1 MTLRLLLS
9 KGAPVPADAMQF
21 KALRAQAPASAARRA
36 LLRGGLGLAGL
47 ATLPGCAALTARRL
61 PAFDPAELQAL
72 VPARSTLPGI
82 DELDDLCR
90 QLASAGIPV
99 QRIGTSRGGRP
110 INMVS
115 PPSTAR
121 LNVLVVGSPHPNEP
135 IGGLTIATL
144 LAMLRSKHPAVAQL
158 PVRWHFVPSIEPDGL
173 GFNGSWLNT
182 PHDYRAYCRGFYRPA
197 FRHQAEYAFPLKT
210 SRYHFDQPTPETRAW
225 MSAIDQ
231 LRPAFMASLHNADH
245 GGAFNVLSRQHP
257 ELAGQLSRQ
266 ARGHGIALD
275 EMGDALGESELLA
288 PGVFLAE
295 DLATIVE
302 RTQGVWTAGNSSF
315 GYAAVY
321 GTLGLAP
328 EVPLWQEAEVHGHG
342 LLSDAVKGLSGSY
355 EATIALVEQAR
366 SLADA
371 GAGADLRWA
380 ATDDTAIILRRLM
393 VIHAKLPGV
402 PISAAMA
409 NLTRRRFRMLP
420 LRALGML
427 IPWCQMQARQAGAGD
442 RQRALAGIQQAAT
455 DLMERELADA
465 SLTAGMVP
473 VPLRAAVAAQL
484 QAVLTAAAAIAT

>member
-1 MTLRLLLS
+1 MTPRMLLS
-9 KGAPVPADAMQF
+9 QDAPVPADASQF
-21 KALRAQAPASAARRA
+21 KAPASAARRA

-47 ATLPGCAALTARRL
+47 ATLPGCATPTARRL
-61 PAFDPAELQAL
+61 PAFDPTELQAL
-72 VPARSTLPGI
+72 VPARSTLPGV
-82 DELDDLCR
+82 DELDGLCHE
-90 QLASAGIPV
+90 LAGAGVPV

-110 INMVS
+110 IHLVS

-135 IGGLTIATL
+135 LGGLTIATL
-144 LAMLRSKHPAVAQL
+144 LAMLRSQHPKVAQL
-158 PVRWHFVPSIEPDGL
+158 PLRWHFIPSIEPDGL
-173 GFNGSWLNT
+173 ALNGSWLNT

-197 FRHQAEYAFPLKT
+197 FRHQAEYAFPLRT
-210 SRYHFDQPTPETRAW
+210 SRYNFDQPSPETRVW

-245 GGAFNVLSRQHP
+245 GGAFNVLSRPHP
-257 ELAGQLSRQ
+257 ELAAQLSRQ

-275 EMGDALGESELLA
+275 ELGDALGEAEPLA

-295 DLATIVE
+295 DLAAIVE
-302 RTQGVWTAGNSSF
+302 RTPGVWTAGNSSF
-315 GYAAVY
+315 GYAAPH

-328 EVPLWQEAEVHGHG
+328 EVPMWQEAEVQGQA
-342 LLSDAVKGLSGSY
+342 LLSEAVKGLTGSY

-366 SLADA
+366 AQA
-371 GAGADLRWA
+371 GAGTGSDLRWA
-380 ATDDTAIILRRLM
+380 ATDDVAAILRRLM
-393 VIHAKLPGV
+393 VVHAKLPGV
-402 PISAAMA
+402 PVSAAMA

-427 IPWCQMQARQAGAGD
+427 IPWCQTQSGHAGGGD
-442 RQRALAGIQQAAT
+442 RQRALARIEQAAV

-465 SLTAGMVP
+465 SLTTGMVA

-484 QAVLTAAAAIAT
+484 QAVLTAAAAIAA